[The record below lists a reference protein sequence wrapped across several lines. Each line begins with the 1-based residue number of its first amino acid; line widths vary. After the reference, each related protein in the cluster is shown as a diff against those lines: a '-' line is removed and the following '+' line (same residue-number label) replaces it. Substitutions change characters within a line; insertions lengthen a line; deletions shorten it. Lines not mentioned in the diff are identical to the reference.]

1 MWLAKPVYESVP
13 AVFMAAGAAVV
24 LLGLN
29 TSDAFLQGVLLV
41 PGLAVLTLGLV
52 LVLRRRAY
60 RQSRS
65 RSRYDK
71 IT

>member
-1 MWLAKPVYESVP
+1 MWLAKPVYESLP

-24 LLGLN
+24 LLGLSS
-29 TSDAFLQGVLLV
+29 SDAFLQGVLVL
-41 PGLAVLTLGLV
+41 PGFAAVTLGLV